1 MCFLGGWHPPVRC
14 YWSLP
19 PAPRPQQA
27 SELCPL
33 SPWMG
38 CLLGGK
44 WEGLGTRFMDLGLR
58 KRRVRMIRSWE
69 LEERRWDKHVGVGV
83 GG

>member
-1 MCFLGGWHPPVRC
+1 M
-14 YWSLP
+14 
-19 PAPRPQQA
+19 
-27 SELCPL
+27 
-33 SPWMG
+33 
-38 CLLGGK
+38 
-44 WEGLGTRFMDLGLR
+44 GTRFMDLGLR

>member
-1 MCFLGGWHPPVRC
+1 MHVGVLTEDVFFGRMAPSRQVLLVPSSC
-14 YWSLP
+14 LP
-19 PAPRPQQA
+19 PQQA

-69 LEERRWDKHVGVGV
+69 LEERR
-83 GG
+83 